1 MKQPSNVKREDRHAT
16 FIVTMVMLSL
26 FFAPMIYIMWYLI
39 VSAPDFIPIIKGGI
53 MLLIIAIYITTAV
66 KLWIACYKGYVIVDD
81 DIDRGYK

>member
-26 FFAPMIYIMWYLI
+26 FFAPMIYIIWYLI

-81 DIDRGYK
+81 DTDRGYK

>member
-26 FFAPMIYIMWYLI
+26 FFTPMIYIMWYLI

-81 DIDRGYK
+81 DTDRGYK

>member
-39 VSAPDFIPIIKGGI
+39 VSVPDFIPIIKGGI

-81 DIDRGYK
+81 DTDRGYK

>member
-1 MKQPSNVKREDRHAT
+1 MRQPSNVKREDRHAM
-16 FIVTMVMLSL
+16 FIVTMVILSL

-66 KLWIACYKGYVIVDD
+66 KIWIACYKGYIIVDD
-81 DIDRGYK
+81 DTDRGYK

>member
-1 MKQPSNVKREDRHAT
+1 MKQPSNVKREDRHAM

-53 MLLIIAIYITTAV
+53 MLFIIAIYITCAV

-81 DIDRGYK
+81 DTDRGYK

>member
-1 MKQPSNVKREDRHAT
+1 MTPPSNVKREDRHAT

-81 DIDRGYK
+81 DTDRGYK

>member
-1 MKQPSNVKREDRHAT
+1 MKQPSNVKREDRHAM

-39 VSAPDFIPIIKGGI
+39 MSAPDFIPIIKGGI

-81 DIDRGYK
+81 DTDRGYK

>member
-1 MKQPSNVKREDRHAT
+1 MKQPSNVKREDRHTT

-39 VSAPDFIPIIKGGI
+39 VAAPDFIPIIKGGI

-81 DIDRGYK
+81 DTDRGYK

>member
-81 DIDRGYK
+81 NTDRGYK